1 MRTQDLEKRERILDS
16 TEQIIRTD
24 GIAAVSLSK
33 IAKAANIAPGTL
45 YTYFT
50 DKNDMLRTLYLNRKK
65 ALAAAITTI
74 DLANDPVQELNHF
87 MDLVFDY
94 GKQHLDDMLLI
105 REFNQAAILKQL
117 GITVQDAYA
126 GFEVLATLLS
136 APRLK
141 TSLSPSTM
149 MSSWLTRTPPFW
161 SISLRQHQ
169 VPLMLISFLLTK
181 SNGCRSAQLLNNHT
195 KRPE

>member
-50 DKNDMLRTLYLNRKK
+50 DKNDMLRALYLDRKK

-74 DLANDPVQELNHF
+74 DLANDPVKELNHF

-126 GFEVLATLLS
+126 GFEVLATFVERATAQDVFVAINYDVLMAYAYTPVLEYLIATTSGTIDANLVSFDKIKWLS
-136 APRLK
+136 QRAIVK
-141 TSLSPSTM
+141 
-149 MSSWLTRTPPFW
+149 
-161 SISLRQHQ
+161 
-169 VPLMLISFLLTK
+169 
-181 SNGCRSAQLLNNHT
+181 
-195 KRPE
+195 

>member
-50 DKNDMLRTLYLNRKK
+50 DKNDMLRALYLDRKK
-65 ALAAAITTI
+65 ALATAITTI

-126 GFEVLATLLS
+126 GFEVLATFVERATAQDVFVAINYDVLMAYAYTPVLEYLIATTSGTIDADLVSFDKIKWLS
-136 APRLK
+136 QRAIVK
-141 TSLSPSTM
+141 
-149 MSSWLTRTPPFW
+149 
-161 SISLRQHQ
+161 
-169 VPLMLISFLLTK
+169 
-181 SNGCRSAQLLNNHT
+181 
-195 KRPE
+195 

>member
-126 GFEVLATLLS
+126 GFEVLATFVERATAQDVFVAINYDVLM
-136 APRLK
+136 AYAYTPR
-141 TSLSPSTM
+141 SGVSHCDNI
-149 MSSWLTRTPPFW
+149 RY
-161 SISLRQHQ
+161 H
-169 VPLMLISFLLTK
+169 
-181 SNGCRSAQLLNNHT
+181 
-195 KRPE
+195 

>member
-50 DKNDMLRTLYLNRKK
+50 DKNDMLRALYLDRKK

-126 GFEVLATLLS
+126 GFEVLATFVERATAQYVFVAINYDVLMAYAYTPVLEYLIATTSGTIDADLVSFDKIKWLS
-136 APRLK
+136 QRAIVK
-141 TSLSPSTM
+141 
-149 MSSWLTRTPPFW
+149 
-161 SISLRQHQ
+161 
-169 VPLMLISFLLTK
+169 
-181 SNGCRSAQLLNNHT
+181 
-195 KRPE
+195 